1 MIMWFNLLKIED
13 PGSVGGMTEWH
24 ENARELVEEIKEL
37 GAEVKISPGD
47 EPNTNKLI
55 ITGRSSVEI
64 NLYHP
69 PIDSANEGAQR
80 PFWRNTDL
88 PAIKF
93 HKPHISTGT
102 PNLIPG
108 ELYSIGVS
116 ATSFSHSANTLA
128 HYIVRMA
135 GGPIHEKARE
145 MLDGVINQFQ
155 YVKRVGD
162 KIIIKPDWLKT
173 ELVDDFNRIKH
184 IEIDLSNYNF
194 CVYLVYEGETNRY
207 AICLSPSD
215 RRVPLDDH
223 YATTILAAGNRA
235 TWKKMWGEGG
245 HD

>member
-1 MIMWFNLLKIED
+1 MWFNLLKIED

-55 ITGRSSVEI
+55 VTGRSSVEI

-69 PIDSANEGAQR
+69 PIDSANEGEGPR
-80 PFWRNTDL
+80 NLRHFRRNTDL

-93 HKPHISTGT
+93 STRAF
-102 PNLIPG
+102 NLIPG

-116 ATSFSHSANTLA
+116 SYSFSHSANTLA
-128 HYIVRMA
+128 RYIVRTA

-173 ELVDDFNRIKH
+173 ELVDDVNRKKH
-184 IEIDLSNYNF
+184 IEIDLSNDNF
-194 CVYLVYEGETNRY
+194 CVYVVYEGETNRY

>member
-1 MIMWFNLLKIED
+1 MWFNLLKIED
-13 PGSVGGMTEWH
+13 PGSVGGITEWH

-80 PFWRNTDL
+80 PFGRNTDL

-93 HKPHISTGT
+93 HKTLISRSADK
-102 PNLIPG
+102 LIPG

-128 HYIVRMA
+128 QYIVRMA

-194 CVYLVYEGETNRY
+194 CVYLVYEHRPSDRY

-223 YATTILAAGNRA
+223 YATTILAAGNSA
-235 TWKKMWGEGG
+235 TWKNMWGGG
-245 HD
+245 GYH